1 MAGPHWSWLSESSM
15 AFCQTLVAR
24 SKKNDRL
31 DYSNSLDI
39 VLYQQALERLTLSDL
54 SNHLRSY
61 LIAIYHQPIPPTQPG
76 HVGREARLGQVEGQ
90 MRCNYFE
97 PRGQGGQAI
106 NQRGFVFD
114 TPVPNRR

>member
-1 MAGPHWSWLSESSM
+1 MKVQM

-24 SKKNDRL
+24 SKKMIAL

-39 VLYQQALERLTLSDL
+39 VLYQQVLERLTLSDL

-97 PRGQGGQAI
+97 PKVAKVAKPSTNVALCLIHLSQI
-106 NQRGFVFD
+106 DVD
-114 TPVPNRR
+114 HPNWG